1 MFLVTASLKLDSKF
15 KIPDYREAVHF
26 MIDRKPKIAMVLCG
40 DQIPFGC
47 HGINKPKV
55 IDFETNIRPFKTLH
69 KKI

>member
-1 MFLVTASLKLDSKF
+1 VFLSCKHLKLDSKF

-26 MIDRKPKIAMVLCG
+26 VIDRKPKIAMVLCN

-55 IDFETNIRPFKTLH
+55 IDFWKPILDQY
-69 KKI
+69 

>member
-1 MFLVTASLKLDSKF
+1 LVTASLKLDSKF

-26 MIDRKPKIAMVLCG
+26 MIDRKPKIAMVLC

-55 IDFETNIRPFKTLH
+55 IDFLKPILDQY
-69 KKI
+69 